1 MEISEIKQ
9 LFYSYRNGII
19 ADCLRKAGDP
29 HHVIFG
35 LNLPQL
41 VQIAQVVGLDA
52 EVANQLWHNDSSREC
67 RLLAPMVY
75 PRDEF
80 SQSKSIEWASS
91 VRCVEEADI
100 LCHRLLRYLDYAQS
114 LCFKLYDVGT
124 DLSRYTAIRL
134 ALNLNVLSKLD
145 DIEKTRAMAKT
156 ERKRNCQ
163 LTTTLA
169 LSLLE
174 DLDD

>member
-1 MEISEIKQ
+1 MELPEIKQ

-52 EVANQLWHNDSSREC
+52 NLADQLWRNDSSREC

-80 SQSKSIEWASS
+80 GQSKALEWASS

-100 LCHRLLRYLDYAQS
+100 LCHRLLRHLDYAQS
-114 LCFKLYDVGT
+114 LCFQLCDIGT
-124 DLSRYTAIRL
+124 DLSRYTALRL
-134 ALNLNVLSKLD
+134 ALNLNILSKLD
-145 DIEKTRAMAKT
+145 DTERTRTMAKA
-156 ERKRNCQ
+156 EHKRNCE
-163 LTTTLA
+163 LTTALA
-169 LSLLE
+169 ISLLE